1 MNTLLSRSSDLPL
14 HPMFLARWSPR
25 AFTGN
30 SLPLEDL
37 MTIFEAARWAPSAY
51 NKQPWRFLYALRQ
64 DACWSTYVSLLD
76 PFNASWAQHAG
87 ALVFLLADTQSPTHQ
102 FDAGAAWSHIALQ
115 SHLLGYQAHAMAGI
129 LHHSVSSELAV
140 PEHLSVEIGIAIGT
154 VGNPEQLPDALRQRE
169 KPSDR
174 LPLNELITRGS
185 Y

>member
-1 MNTLLSRSSDLPL
+1 MNTLPSRSSELPL
-14 HPMFLARWSPR
+14 DPMFLARWSPR
-25 AFTGN
+25 AFNGN
-30 SLPLEDL
+30 
-37 MTIFEAARWAPSAY
+37 
-51 NKQPWRFLYALRQ
+51 
-64 DACWSTYVSLLD
+64 
-76 PFNASWAQHAG
+76 
-87 ALVFLLADTQSPTHQ
+87 TQSPTHH

-129 LHHSVSSELAV
+129 LHASVHNDLAV

-174 LPLNELITRGS
+174 LPLNELITQGS